1 MCGIAGFWG
10 DIARAA
16 DAEPRLAAMTAALA
30 HRGPDG
36 QAHWLG
42 AGVGLGHARLAII
55 DLEGGSQ
62 PMWSESGRHVI
73 VFNGEIYN
81 HAELRD
87 RLVGRGYRFHT
98 RSDTEVIWAAI
109 DAWGIARALLDLR
122 GMFAFALYDSRRH
135 TLLVAR
141 DRAGIK
147 PVFLARFP
155 GGLAFA
161 SEPKALLTLP
171 SVPRRANPAGIHDYL
186 ATGYATA
193 PATCW
198 ADIEVLEPGCWLQL
212 SREGERAGR
221 YWRWR
226 PRERRDMA
234 IEAAEGRVDATL
246 RDAVRSHLVA
256 DVPVGTFLS
265 GGLDSALMTALLAGG
280 AGRIRTFSAG
290 FGDPEFDETPFA
302 RQVARQFDTEHTELA
317 IAGGE
322 GDPDLFRAIVEQYD
336 EPFGDSSCIPTYL
349 ICREVRKK
357 LKVVLSGD
365 GGDEVLGGYTRYV
378 HARQI
383 ASLARLN
390 GFLPR
395 LRPLADLALRRGGRA
410 GYRIVK
416 AWSFAQLPLAERV
429 CAIQGYFQEDQRRRM
444 YQPDFAASV
453 EREGGTAVRLARF
466 LPERVDD
473 PIQQMIAVEMALRLH
488 ADYLRKVD
496 VASSAHGLEVRVPY
510 LDATMLDLAAELPV
524 RYKIAANGQTKILSR
539 RLARKYLPEGFG
551 SRRKQGFSIPLD
563 RWSGP
568 AMRAFLKDLLLD
580 GRARCKSFLRPSA
593 VDQVWAAFTNPDA
606 SPGLSRY
613 QRYQQLFLLASLELW
628 LRRWSPELV

>member
-10 DIARAA
+10 DAARAA
-16 DAEPRLAAMTAALA
+16 DAGPRLAAMTAALA

-42 AGVGLGHARLAII
+42 PGVGLGHARLAII
-55 DLEGGSQ
+55 DLAGGGQ

-81 HAELRD
+81 HGELRE
-87 RLVGRGYRFHT
+87 RLVKRGYRFRT

-109 DAWGIARALLDLR
+109 EAWGTQRALLELR

-135 TLLVAR
+135 TLLMAR

-147 PVFLARFP
+147 PIFLSRFA

-161 SEPKALLTLP
+161 SEQKALLTLP
-171 SVPRRANPAGIHDYL
+171 AVRRRVNPAGIHDFL
-186 ATGYATA
+186 AAGYATA

-198 ADIEVLEPGCWLQL
+198 ADIDVLEPGCWLEL
-212 SREGERAGR
+212 SSQGERSGR
-221 YWRWR
+221 YWRWV

-234 IEAAEGRVDATL
+234 IEAAESRVDATL

-265 GGLDSALMTALLAGG
+265 GGLDSALMTALLAG
-280 AGRIRTFSAG
+280 APGRIRTFSAG

-302 RQVARQFDTEHTELA
+302 RQVARQFDTEHTELP
-317 IAGGE
+317 IAAGE

-395 LRPLADLALRRGGRA
+395 LQPLANLALRRGGRT
-410 GYRIVK
+410 GYRIAK
-416 AWSFAQLPLAERV
+416 AWSFAQMPLAERL

-444 YQPDFAASV
+444 YQPDFAACV
-453 EREGGTAVRLARF
+453 AREGATGERLARF
-466 LPERVDD
+466 LPEHVED
-473 PIQQMIAVEMALRLH
+473 PIQQLIAVEMALRLH

-510 LDATMLDLAAELPV
+510 LDVAMLDLAAELPV
-524 RYKIAANGQTKILSR
+524 RFKVAGNGQTKILAR
-539 RLARKYLPEGFG
+539 RLARKYLPDGFG

-563 RWSGP
+563 RWAGP
-568 AMRAFLKDLLLD
+568 AMREFLQDLLLHP
-580 GRARCKSFLRPSA
+580 RTRCRSFLRPSA
-593 VDQVWAAFTNPDA
+593 VDAVWAAFA
-606 SPGLSRY
+606 SPDPSLGLSRY

-628 LRRWSPELV
+628 LRRWSPGLS